1 MCGFQSRD
9 TPSNATA
16 ALECYRYLGGAYQG
30 PGCVPRDRRC
40 RWSLY
45 GWGFFQ
51 PQGGVANMTRNMP
64 TFTFQSQSHSWKPR
78 VVRMICAG
86 VER

>member
-1 MCGFQSRD
+1 MTRTSKMCTILSI
-9 TPSNATA
+9 PN
-16 ALECYRYLGGAYQG
+16 YQG
-30 PGCVPRDRRC
+30 PGCVPRLRRC

-64 TFTFQSQSHSWKPR
+64 TLTFQSQSHSWKPR
-78 VVRMICAG
+78 AVRIICAG
-86 VER
+86 VSR